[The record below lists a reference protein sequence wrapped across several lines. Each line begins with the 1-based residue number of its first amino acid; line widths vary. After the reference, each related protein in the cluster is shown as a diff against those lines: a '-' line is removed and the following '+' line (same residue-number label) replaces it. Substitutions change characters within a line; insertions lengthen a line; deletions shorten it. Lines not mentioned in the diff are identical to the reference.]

1 MKKKMS
7 VVLSAT
13 LALNLMAF
21 SASQL
26 SRVNAEEETSQFETI
41 SSLEIDN
48 VKRSEVE
55 DSILKPGIPNAPVL
69 KIDDYAS
76 AVADIRKDLNKDIE
90 LPLFVSSSQSAIKG
104 KLMKGVGVALYKLS
118 DEDLKK
124 NEFTP
129 IANGTNSDNLISDS
143 KFSIQSENGDFL
155 LPFKNENL
163 KPGDHIGICVSYS
176 VNNQNKTF
184 IIDSI
189 YLGINSPTI
198 ALNEKVDVKTLI
210 TGLPSD
216 AIIETVKEVDSSTIG
231 SHEAKINIKY
241 KNTSTPL
248 SLAVLVNANGGTG
261 QENIV
266 TSPYRVAGSNRF
278 STNIESINRNF
289 EKGKVDTA
297 IVASGFNFAD
307 PLAAGPLAM
316 KMNAPIVFSGDK
328 GLNAEAIK
336 TINDLA
342 VKNVI
347 IVGGNNT
354 VPANVETQ
362 LSGLNVRRIAGVNRY
377 ETSKLIAKEY
387 GPSRSAIFTDGR
399 MFADALSAT
408 PLSKKISAPII
419 LLRNENNIPADV
431 NKYKDAY
438 IVGGKNSV
446 SVGIENKLKNSIN
459 PDKVY
464 RVFGANRSQT
474 STQVA
479 KLVKFEQNIIA
490 NGNSFADALSSVNM
504 LNTGGKN
511 LVLVGDTR
519 ASNDAI
525 EFISGKTNYII
536 GGYSTVPK
544 SILGF

>member
-1 MKKKMS
+1 MKRKMS

-13 LALNLMAF
+13 LALNMVAF
-21 SASQL
+21 GASQI
-26 SRVNAEEETSQFETI
+26 SNVHAEEDTNQFEAV
-41 SSLEIDN
+41 SNLDMDN
-48 VKRSEVE
+48 AKRSETE
-55 DSILKPGIPNAPVL
+55 DSILKPGTPNAPTL

-76 AVADIRKDLNKDIE
+76 AMEDIKKDLNKDIN

-118 DEDLKK
+118 DQEVK
-124 NEFTP
+124 NKEFTP
-129 IANGTNSDNLISDS
+129 IANGSNSDNLISDS
-143 KFSIQSENGDFL
+143 KFNIQSESGDFL

-163 KPGDHIGICVSYS
+163 KPGDHMGICVSYS
-176 VNNQNKTF
+176 VQGQNKTF

-189 YLGINSPTI
+189 YLGINAPTVK
-198 ALNEKVDVKTLI
+198 LNEKVDINSLI

-216 AIIETVKEVDSSTIG
+216 ATIEVVKDVDTTTIG

-241 KNTSTPL
+241 QNTSTPL
-248 SLAVLVNANGGTG
+248 SLPVLVSSSGGSG
-261 QENIV
+261 QGEVV
-266 TSPYRVAGSNRF
+266 TSPYRIAGSNRF
-278 STNIESINRNF
+278 STNIESIKRNF

-297 IVASGFNFAD
+297 IVASGYNFAD

-328 GLNAEAIK
+328 GLNSEAIK
-336 TINDLA
+336 AINDLG

-347 IVGGNNT
+347 VVGGNNT
-354 VPANVETQ
+354 VPASVETQ

-387 GPSRSAIFTDGR
+387 GPSRSVIFTDGR

-408 PLSKKISAPII
+408 PLSKKIGAPIV
-419 LLRNENNIPADV
+419 LVRNEANIPSDV

-446 SVGIENKLKNSIN
+446 SLGIENKLKNSIN
-459 PDKVY
+459 KDKVY

-474 STQVA
+474 STQVS
-479 KLVKFEQNIIA
+479 KLVKFDKNIIA
-490 NGNSFADALSSVNM
+490 NGNSFADALSAVNM

-519 ASNDAI
+519 ASSDVM
-525 EFISGKTNYII
+525 EFVNGKTNYII